1 MTATTSCQPLQPG
14 MLPNPVEISVAGP
27 LNREAAFSLALSQAR
42 QMHPEVMLL
51 AWFERAS
58 GEYSPQV
65 TCCRED
71 KPAWLVYALSRGA
84 DLFLS
89 LNGGEFVLAYKKL

>member
-1 MTATTSCQPLQPG
+1 MTPTTSCRPLAPG

-27 LNREAAFSLALSQAR
+27 LSREAALSLALSRAR

-58 GEYSPQV
+58 GEYSPKV
-65 TCCRED
+65 TC
-71 KPAWLVYALSRGA
+71 
-84 DLFLS
+84 
-89 LNGGEFVLAYKKL
+89 